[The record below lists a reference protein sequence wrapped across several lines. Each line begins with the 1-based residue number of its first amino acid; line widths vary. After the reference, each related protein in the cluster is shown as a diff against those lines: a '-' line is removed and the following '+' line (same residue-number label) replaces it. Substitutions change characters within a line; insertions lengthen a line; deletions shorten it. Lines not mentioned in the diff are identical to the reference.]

1 MSELTPED
9 MRQALRR
16 GTEIRN
22 RYFYDESDP
31 VSALHNG
38 ASDAEILDLEASL
51 GYRLP
56 PTYRLFLSISNGWD
70 FVDAHLSLMSSRDIK
85 NAAETKEFAK
95 WYADMGKYDLDY
107 PKNVVVVGTSDITEA
122 KYLLVVPDAN
132 AEKKEFE
139 SLPEEWPVM
148 YLSESS
154 DYVYDDFWDFLKKS
168 EEMYKELVEDEDL

>member
-1 MSELTPED
+1 MAE
-9 MRQALRR
+9 RR
-16 GTEIRN
+16 SKEIGVRK
-22 RYFYDESDP
+22 
-31 VSALHNG
+31 VLG
-38 ASDAEILDLEASL
+38 ASVAEIVAML
-51 GYRLP
+51 
-56 PTYRLFLSISNGWD
+56 
-70 FVDAHLSLMSSRDIK
+70 
-85 NAAETKEFAK
+85 TKEFAK